1 MKTVLNFSAL
11 VTWFVALTACLTH
24 SSEDRPWRQPL
35 PQRNRD
41 PYLRKTY
48 QIQTHLVPL
57 QRDQPFSGNYGRQ
70 HHNRGN
76 FVSHHESPA
85 DQQNQQGNSNVR
97 ENHPHSYPPGERAKY
112 QPKYV
117 RHGNQHHITIPLPR
131 YGYGRISIPFSV
143 NHYFRPGRTN
153 VNKLFMDRGNRNI
166 QTLHST
172 ASPHSRPER
181 PNTYRYSNTYRF
193 RIPISRRWYATHLV
207 PSGVEAPT
215 DEKINVGSSNN
226 LTLYPTGRSVFRM
239 SLRRPFLP
247 GINGNSQ
254 YASNHNTP
262 ATETVRHH
270 PVTGSSSLQTSP
282 LSSSCISCPP
292 DQTVVVERGK
302 GCAVVSLP
310 PVRTC
315 PGLLQTPGPIQ
326 VSLRFGPKP
335 GSLVTEGDYFMNLQ
349 IKKSGATI
357 RTCQFWLKV
366 KVQKCPNIDI
376 PENGLMK
383 CTNGT
388 AWGSVCRFICVQG
401 YELIGKSSIICE
413 GDQNYVQWTN
423 GPPICSD
430 KQEHPVMTERC
441 PRPVDP
447 QDGIAYCEPEAENE
461 TYALGTVCRYYCKE
475 GYEILDEH
483 IANRVVVCQGS
494 TWNSTQK
501 VECKIRRCS
510 SIGVPDRGLKT
521 CTNGNAW
528 GSTCKFQCMPGYEL
542 VGRLSV
548 TCEWGGTDVQWSGD
562 PPLCLVMVERPRCP
576 EPKEP
581 QNGMVQCEPE
591 IKDETYALG
600 TVCWYNCK
608 EGYEILDEHIANKVI
623 VCQGSTWNS
632 TQKVE
637 CKKRERQPLE
647 RPFCSR
653 PENPAN
659 GFVHCEPEVADGLYP
674 PGASCRYYCDVGYEI
689 LEEFADRKVLHCQ
702 GFTWNITQDV
712 KCLPV
717 QCMKPMEPKNG
728 FLKCKESET
737 RESGHT
743 RGDTIRGSRPN
754 YIKGTIC
761 EYVCDVGYVI
771 PTTQLKKTVIQCQAP
786 NWNSTMDPECTRI
799 VPPTYD
805 PEDCQDQTL
814 TVENGF
820 GYVKKPRFKAV
831 DGTELEVECTVIGQ
845 LEPGEYEN
853 YCEATD
859 PELRVSTR
867 CSYRITI
874 KASKCDA
881 PPEINHGFVTCESS
895 ELSSLL
901 VGTVCNYV
909 CEEGYVIPTSQ
920 LQYDSLTCLLDLS
933 WNSSQV
939 PECRKRVVPEP
950 VVGACQ
956 DQSFETEEP
965 QTVTVD
971 YPVFVTASG
980 ENAEVKCSL
989 LSVSNHGTHENTC
1002 HATDH
1007 ELRTHTSCKYKII
1020 IKEPARTDSST
1031 RRGCGV
1037 LNAPANGQINCQ
1049 SNNGVFRCRFRCM
1062 DGFSMGE
1069 AFSVVRRGYVEC
1081 DPLQGIWDFQRIH
1094 GIDSLPDCLGELPTT
1109 SLQAPAKFKV
1119 GVTNCSDHLLLER
1132 LMTIIKESL
1141 LKFNKDVCHSIQC
1154 DDFGFSCSRDGIT
1167 GREAL
1172 ETTWL
1177 VQTEYIPEE
1186 YEYLDGI
1193 TNAEALI
1200 EEVLLHTKDIVTS
1213 NTEIKQKIEKAG
1225 ADLWSHSFHQ
1235 DKFSLVC
1242 NEPGYTVD
1250 PFTNKCLE
1258 CPRGTY
1264 EDKGECSSCPENFYQ
1279 DKTGQSKCKPCPKG
1293 TYSTAQTKSKSECRE
1308 NDSWLKIDKFA
1319 REQPYRHPIL
1329 VDKCE
1334 SNPCKHGGTCI
1345 DTQGSYFCSC
1355 RPGFK
1360 GQNCEI
1366 PYCPSNY
1373 CRNGGSCYL
1382 MVTGSF
1388 GCLCPPDYSGNRC
1401 DIRTVERNPC
1411 LINNCQNG
1419 GVCRRTDQSYKCS
1432 CPSNFIGDHCEYVRC
1447 HDPYRQFYC
1456 LNGGVCGLM
1465 TEQWNM
1471 VCLCAAPF
1479 LGRRCEFR
1487 EVSTPTTNHDSAYFG
1502 IS

>member
-11 VTWFVALTACLTH
+11 VTWFLALTACLTH
-24 SSEDRPWRQPL
+24 SSDDRPWRQPL

-57 QRDQPFSGNYGRQ
+57 QRDQLFSGNYGRQ

-97 ENHPHSYPPGERAKY
+97 KNHPHSYPPGERAKY

-117 RHGNQHHITIPLPR
+117 RRGNQHHITIPLPR

-143 NHYFRPGRTN
+143 NHYFRPGKTN
-153 VNKLFMDRGNRNI
+153 VNKLFMDQGNRNI
-166 QTLHST
+166 QTLHPT

-181 PNTYRYSNTYRF
+181 PNAYRYSNTYRF
-193 RIPISRRWYATHLV
+193 RIPISRRRWYATHLV

-215 DEKINVGSSNN
+215 GEKINVGSSNN

-262 ATETVRHH
+262 AIDTVRHH

-310 PVRTC
+310 AVRIC
-315 PGLLQTPGPIQ
+315 PGLLQRPGPIK

-349 IKKSGATI
+349 ITKSGATI

-383 CTNGT
+383 CTNST

-413 GDQNYVQWTN
+413 GDQNYVQWTDD
-423 GPPICSD
+423 PPICSE
-430 KQEHPVMTERC
+430 KQENPVMTERC

-447 QDGIAYCEPEAENE
+447 QDGIAYCEPEADNE

-483 IANRVVVCQGS
+483 IANRVIVCQGS

-521 CTNGNAW
+521 CTSGNAW

-562 PPLCLVMVERPRCP
+562 PPLCLE
-576 EPKEP
+576 
-581 QNGMVQCEPE
+581 
-591 IKDETYALG
+591 
-600 TVCWYNCK
+600 
-608 EGYEILDEHIANKVI
+608 
-623 VCQGSTWNS
+623 
-632 TQKVE
+632 
-637 CKKRERQPLE
+637 RERQPLE

-689 LEEFADRKVLHCQ
+689 LEEFADRKILHCQ

-717 QCMKPMEPKNG
+717 QCLKPMEPKNG

-771 PTTQLKKTVIQCQAP
+771 PTTLLKKTVIHCQAP

-805 PEDCQDQTL
+805 PKDCQDQTL

-874 KASKCDA
+874 QASKCDA
-881 PPEINHGFVTCESS
+881 PPEINHGFVACESS

-950 VVGACQ
+950 MVGACQ

-1007 ELRTHTSCKYKII
+1007 ELRTYTSCKYKII
-1020 IKEPARTDSST
+1020 IKELSRTDSST

-1154 DDFGFSCSRDGIT
+1154 DDFGFSCSRDKIT

-1225 ADLWSHSFHQ
+1225 ANLWSHSFHQ

-1242 NEPGYTVD
+1242 NEPGYTVN

-1264 EDKGECSSCPENFYQ
+1264 EDKEECSSCPENFYQ

-1293 TYSTAQTKSKSECRE
+1293 TFSTAQTKSKSECRV
-1308 NDSWLKIDKFA
+1308 NDSWLEIDKFA
-1319 REQPYRHPIL
+1319 REQPYRHPNL
-1329 VDKCE
+1329 VDSCE

-1345 DTQGSYFCSC
+1345 DTQGSFFCSC

-1401 DIRTVERNPC
+1401 DIRKGS
-1411 LINNCQNG
+1411 INRLCSPSALHNCHLKQN
-1419 GVCRRTDQSYKCS
+1419 K
-1432 CPSNFIGDHCEYVRC
+1432 
-1447 HDPYRQFYC
+1447 
-1456 LNGGVCGLM
+1456 
-1465 TEQWNM
+1465 
-1471 VCLCAAPF
+1471 
-1479 LGRRCEFR
+1479 
-1487 EVSTPTTNHDSAYFG
+1487 
-1502 IS
+1502 